1 MSVEIS
7 VIITN
12 YNNDVY
18 LGRAIRSCLNQTLP
32 IHKYEIIVVDDGS
45 DDNSVDVIDS
55 FGASVRS
62 LPLSENVG
70 VAEASNIGIKT
81 ARGRFVVRVDS
92 DDYVNENFLLFMYEI
107 LNQNLDLGF
116 VYSDHLRV
124 DENETVLERVDI
136 NTLDLLYR
144 HGAGI
149 MFRKTYLEA
158 IGLYNK
164 RLRNAEDY
172 DLLRRYLKEFSGY
185 HLVLPLYRYRIHATN
200 MTKDDEE
207 RKRWEQIA
215 NENENRE

>member
-1 MSVEIS
+1 
-7 VIITN
+7 
-12 YNNDVY
+12 
-18 LGRAIRSCLNQTLP
+18 
-32 IHKYEIIVVDDGS
+32 
-45 DDNSVDVIDS
+45 
-55 FGASVRS
+55 
-62 LPLSENVG
+62 
-70 VAEASNIGIKT
+70 
-81 ARGRFVVRVDS
+81 
-92 DDYVNENFLLFMYEI
+92 
-107 LNQNLDLGF
+107 
-116 VYSDHLRV
+116 LRV

-172 DLLRRYLKEFSGY
+172 DLLRRYLKEFPGY